1 MSQGRAA
8 GERNRGGSRG
18 EFLQAVLR
26 LWTSGAKRP
35 SGELRLA
42 FGESR
47 VLMDDGDVKTDWM
60 LVMAGAGIYMGPR
73 WKRRPGHSAGA
84 AGFALADW
92 IETERSNIRLFFF
105 LLPPPPPLPF
115 PCTPGLVWTA
125 GLYTGEGHALYL
137 CDVSVLGPFHS
148 RV

>member
-60 LVMAGAGIYMGPR
+60 LVMADAGIYMGPR

-105 LLPPPPPLPF
+105 LLPPPPLP
-115 PCTPGLVWTA
+115 
-125 GLYTGEGHALYL
+125 LYTWSSLDSWFIYRRR
-137 CDVSVLGPFHS
+137 S
-148 RV
+148 RAIFV